1 MIEKIKNS
9 VREWAHLNIL
19 LLLLML
25 VVRIIFFIETTT
37 RIDIDITQFTNI
49 ILGYKYDLLLAA
61 HLIAWIFPIFLI
73 LYYFFPKATTKT
85 YKVLIFVYAI
95 ISTLLTEYFCNL
107 MMPLDHVIFA
117 YSVEGLK
124 AAIQSSSSFS
134 IIPILFLVISLTL
147 CAIISKLW
155 NRFKIGNI
163 FAYTILAISLIT
175 SIAFNYSD
183 IIRKERY
190 CNNHTDFILATNQ
203 VSYSY
208 IKINDHLRKAN
219 AKNETGLELIY
230 EASKRYHELNSQYTY
245 PYEDFPF
252 YRKADYQDVLGPFLN
267 KTENS
272 TNPNFVFIIVE
283 SFGQSLTGVENP
295 TISFTPFID
304 SLKNKSL
311 YWRNCL
317 ATTERTFGVL
327 PAIFASVPHGEKG
340 FAYRHSPIPPHNSL
354 LKDFKKNNYDI
365 SYYYGCY
372 RNVDRYD
379 EFLKHNYLENIFIP
393 TQTSVS
399 EEVYK
404 LMSDN
409 NRWGLDDKEL
419 FDIAMKE
426 KKSSKGDK
434 PFVDIYMTL
443 STHEP
448 FFLLEGTEKYE
459 QKVKEILENSSKVSK
474 KETNTILKNLNV
486 YACYMYMDECVRN
499 LIDAYKE
506 MPGYEN
512 TIFVITGDHRMGMLT
527 TGNVLRSFNVPLLI
541 YSPLL
546 KEDRQMKAVVS
557 HYDIT
562 PTINAYLSNNYNY
575 NVDEFCHWVGT
586 SLDTS
591 VNFSSK
597 IKQAFMLNN
606 RDVIDYING
615 EYFLCR
621 NKLYRIDDDLT
632 LNTID
637 NKFLYNKL
645 KNELNDYNL
654 LGSYALKSNFL
665 NNENDNNL
673 IKIAEYHYDFDKTT
687 DDIFKNIATDSLGN
701 KFIHIKEN
709 NEYTTLYPY
718 LEIDE
723 DYKNFNIYISFELKS
738 LNDNKL
744 PLLVYHIGSFYQT
757 MPLVSIQNQSL
768 NTGKSERYIGRIMIS
783 KDMNFKGQK
792 LKIYLRNM
800 SNNEMTLD
808 NIDIIIKANKQE

>member
-1 MIEKIKNS
+1 MIEKIKDS
-9 VREWAHLNIL
+9 VKEWAHLNIL
-19 LLLLML
+19 LLLMML
-25 VVRIIFFIETTT
+25 VVRIIFFIETTI
-37 RIDIDITQFTNI
+37 RIDIDIAQFTNI
-49 ILGYKYDLLLAA
+49 ISGYKYDLILAA
-61 HLIAWIFPIFLI
+61 HIIAWIFPIFLI
-73 LYYFFPKATTKT
+73 FHYFFPKATTKT

-124 AAIQSSSSFS
+124 GAIESSSSFS
-134 IIPILFLVISLTL
+134 IIPVLFLVISIIL
-147 CAIISKLW
+147 CAFISKLW
-155 NRFKIGNI
+155 NRFKIRNI
-163 FAYTILAISLIT
+163 FAYTILAISLII
-175 SIAFNYSD
+175 SITFNYSD

-203 VSYSY
+203 ASYSY

-219 AKNETGLELIY
+219 TKSETGLELIY
-230 EASKRYHELNSQYTY
+230 EASKRYHDLNSQFTY

-272 TNPNFVFIIVE
+272 SNPNFVFIIVE

-311 YWRNCL
+311 YWGNCL

-340 FAYRHSPIPPHNSL
+340 FAYRHSSITPHNSL
-354 LKDFKKNNYDI
+354 LKDFKKNDYDI

-379 EFLKHNYLENIFIP
+379 EFLKHNNLENIFVP

-419 FDIAMKE
+419 FDIAINN
-426 KKSSKGDK
+426 KKASNNDK

-459 QKVKEILENSSKVSK
+459 QKVKDILEKSSTVSK

-486 YACYMYMDECVRN
+486 YACYMYMDECVKY
-499 LIDAYKE
+499 LINAYKE

-562 PTINAYLSNNYNY
+562 PTINAYLSDNYNY
-575 NVDEFCHWVGT
+575 NTDEYCHWIGT

-621 NKLYRIDDDLT
+621 SNLYRIDDDLT

-645 KNELNDYNL
+645 KNELDDYNL

-665 NNENDNNL
+665 NNENDNDL
-673 IKIAEYHYDFDKTT
+673 IELAEYHYDFDKTT

-723 DYKNFNIYISFELKS
+723 DYKNFNIYVSFDLKS
-738 LNDNKL
+738 FNDNKL

-757 MPLVSIQNQSL
+757 MPLVSIHNESL
-768 NTGKSERYIGRIMIS
+768 NTGKTERYIGRIMIS
-783 KDMNFKGQK
+783 KDMSFKGEK

-800 SNNEMTLD
+800 SNNEMSLD
-808 NIDIIIKANKQE
+808 NIDIIIKTNK

>member
-1 MIEKIKNS
+1 MIEKIKDS
-9 VREWAHLNIL
+9 VKEWAHLNIL
-19 LLLLML
+19 LLLMML
-25 VVRIIFFIETTT
+25 VVRIIFFIETTI
-37 RIDIDITQFTNI
+37 RIDIDIAQFTNI
-49 ILGYKYDLLLAA
+49 ISGYKYDLILAA
-61 HLIAWIFPIFLI
+61 HIIAWIFPIFLI
-73 LYYFFPKATTKT
+73 FHYFFPKATTKT

-124 AAIQSSSSFS
+124 GAIESSSSFS
-134 IIPILFLVISLTL
+134 IIPVLFLVISIIL
-147 CAIISKLW
+147 CAFISKLW
-155 NRFKIGNI
+155 NRFKIRNI
-163 FAYTILAISLIT
+163 FAYTILAISLII
-175 SIAFNYSD
+175 SITFNYSD

-203 VSYSY
+203 ASYSY
-208 IKINDHLRKAN
+208 IKINDHLRKVN
-219 AKNETGLELIY
+219 TKSETGLELIY
-230 EASKRYHELNSQYTY
+230 EASKRYHDLNSQFTY

-272 TNPNFVFIIVE
+272 SNPNFVFIIVE

-311 YWRNCL
+311 YWGNCL

-340 FAYRHSPIPPHNSL
+340 FAYRHSSITPHNSL
-354 LKDFKKNNYDI
+354 LKDFKKNDYNI

-379 EFLKHNYLENIFIP
+379 EFLKHNNLENIFVP

-419 FDIAMKE
+419 FDIAINN
-426 KKSSKGDK
+426 KKASNNDK

-459 QKVKEILENSSKVSK
+459 QKVKDILEKSSTVSK

-486 YACYMYMDECVRN
+486 YACYMYMDECVKY
-499 LIDAYKE
+499 LINAYKE

-575 NVDEFCHWVGT
+575 NTDEYCHWIGT

-621 NKLYRIDDDLT
+621 SNLYRIDDDLT

-645 KNELNDYNL
+645 KNELDDYNL

-665 NNENDNNL
+665 NNENDNDL
-673 IKIAEYHYDFDKTT
+673 IELAEYHYDFDKTT

-723 DYKNFNIYISFELKS
+723 DYKNFNIYVSFDLKS
-738 LNDNKL
+738 FNDNKL

-757 MPLVSIQNQSL
+757 MPLVSIHNESL
-768 NTGKSERYIGRIMIS
+768 NTGKTERYIGRIMIS
-783 KDMNFKGQK
+783 KDMSFKGEK

-800 SNNEMTLD
+800 SNNEMSLD
-808 NIDIIIKANKQE
+808 NIDIIIKTNK